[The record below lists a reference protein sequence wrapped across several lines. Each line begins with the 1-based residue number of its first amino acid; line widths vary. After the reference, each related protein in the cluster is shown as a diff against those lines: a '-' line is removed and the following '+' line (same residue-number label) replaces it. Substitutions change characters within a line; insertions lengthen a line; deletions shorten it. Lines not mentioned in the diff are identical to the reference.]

1 MSDTQ
6 QPTSWLVVGAGGML
20 GRDLIEVLA
29 GTPGVRAEGLTRA
42 QLDITDPAAVRAAVA
57 GSQVVVNAAAW
68 TNVDAAETAEEAAAA
83 VNGAGARHLAAAC
96 AATGARLLQVSTDY
110 VFGGD
115 GDSPYP
121 ESAPTGPVSAYGRS
135 KLLGEQA
142 VAELLPEHGYVVRT
156 AWLYGEHGR
165 NFVATML
172 KLSAQRD
179 TLDVVDDQ
187 RGQPTWSHDLA
198 RQLRDLGQAAVEGT
212 APAGIYHGTA
222 SGETTWFE
230 LARTVFALTG
240 LDPERIRPTTSAA
253 FVQAAKRPAYSVLAH
268 DRWVEAGLKPLP
280 HWRDSLAEALRR
292 PGFAALTGSPGPG

>member
-6 QPTSWLVVGAGGML
+6 QPTSWLVVGAGGQL
-20 GRDLIEVLA
+20 GQDLLQVLGA
-29 GTPGVRAEGLTRA
+29 TPGVRAEGLTRA
-42 QLDITDPAAVRAAVA
+42 ELDITDQRAVHAAVA
-57 GSQVVVNAAAW
+57 GNQVVVNAAAW
-68 TNVDAAETAEEAAAA
+68 TNVDAAETVEEAATA
-83 VNGAGARHLAAAC
+83 VNGTGARHLAAAC

-110 VFGGD
+110 VFSGD
-115 GDSPYP
+115 GVSPYP

-142 VAELLPEHGYVVRT
+142 VSELLPEHGYIVRT

-172 KLSAQRD
+172 KLSAQRE

-198 RQLRDLGQAAVEGT
+198 RQLRDLGQAAVAGV

-222 SGETTWFE
+222 SGQTTWFE
-230 LARTVFALTG
+230 LARAVFELTG
-240 LDPERIRPTTSAA
+240 LDPERVRPTTSAA
-253 FVQAAKRPAYSVLAH
+253 YVQAAKRPSYSVLGH

-292 PGFAALTGSPGPG
+292 PGFAALSGSPGPG

>member
-1 MSDTQ
+1 M
-6 QPTSWLVVGAGGML
+6 VGAGGML
-20 GRDLIEVLA
+20 GRDLLDVLA
-29 GTPGVRAEGLTRA
+29 GTPGVRALGLTRA
-42 QLDITDPAAVRAAVA
+42 QLDITDPQAVLAAVT
-57 GSQVVVNAAAW
+57 GHDVVVNAAAW
-68 TNVDAAETAEEAAAA
+68 TDVDGAETAEAEAAA
-83 VNGAGARHLAAAC
+83 VNGTGARHLAAAC

-110 VFGGD
+110 VFRGD

-121 ESAPTGPVSAYGRS
+121 ESAPTGPVGAYGRS

-142 VAELLPEHGYVVRT
+142 VTELLPERGYIVRT

-172 KLSAQRD
+172 TLAAQRD

-187 RGQPTWSHDLA
+187 RGQPTWARALA
-198 RQLRDLGQAAVEGT
+198 QQLRDLGLAALDGA

-222 SGETTWFE
+222 SGDTTWFGLARAAYE
-230 LARTVFALTG
+230 LAG

-253 FVQAAKRPAYSVLAH
+253 FVRPAQRPAYSVLGH